1 MKRGVVKVTACCL
14 AGSVIFASTGLTAF
28 AAGEMPLAGIGA
40 EIIASQEK
48 KENSE
53 TKKVIATG
61 YDSLVIAQVDEY
73 VNIRDEAS
81 TETGQIVGKLYNN
94 SAAEIIGQTGDW
106 YLIKSGDV
114 TGYVSKDYFVTGAQA
129 EELAAEVGDD
139 VATVNT
145 ETLMVR
151 KKAST
156 DSDVIALVG
165 DSQQLQVIDQEDGW
179 VKVAVDNDVVG
190 YVSSDYVDCETK
202 FVEAESIETSTAREE
217 AVQSALDRA
226 DQMKEAAINAM
237 NNADAN
243 EAAYAAQEAI
253 VAAAEAKQLASEQE
267 LDYNVQ
273 EIASTAVSSADEAQY
288 AAYMAEQYQ
297 ASAEAQAAAE
307 AEAARQQAEAEA
319 AYAAQQQAQASQQQQ
334 NQNWTGD
341 QTQQETQAPST
352 TTDTTTT
359 PDYTTGDT
367 TTTPD
372 YTTGDAT
379 TTPDY
384 STGDVTVTPDYGT
397 GDTTTTPDYT
407 TGDTTGSTTT
417 DSSAPSA
424 SDYTGDVPQSDAS
437 SSDSL
442 RQGVVNYA
450 LQFVGNPYVYG
461 GTSLTNGT
469 DCSGFTQSVLA
480 NFGISISRTAASQSG
495 GGTAVDMSN
504 LQPGDLLFYDN
515 GSGIG
520 HVSMYIGNGQVVHA
534 SNEQTG
540 IIVSSVD
547 YRTACAARSYF

>member
-297 ASAEAQAAAE
+297 AEAQAAAE

-319 AYAAQQQAQASQQQQ
+319 AYAAQQQAQASQQQ

-417 DSSAPSA
+417 DSSAPSG
-424 SDYTGDVPQSDAS
+424 SDYTGDVPQSNAS

-442 RQGVVNYA
+442 RQSVVNYA